1 MDMSNGLPLMT
12 NPMIK
17 SQPVLALPSNL
28 MPCLV
33 TSKKHPCSSLCVT
46 YISKRELVEVVDGLV
61 GVMMTSSNREKPDI
75 ESGYDGSSD
84 EDSTENSRAVSCFF
98 RFSVILFVF
107 YKGF

>member
-1 MDMSNGLPLMT
+1 
-12 NPMIK
+12 
-17 SQPVLALPSNL
+17 
-28 MPCLV
+28 
-33 TSKKHPCSSLCVT
+33 
-46 YISKRELVEVVDGLV
+46 
-61 GVMMTSSNREKPDI
+61 MTSSNREKPDI